1 MLKLATILSLAGMPL
16 AAETLPCA
24 PHNELVEH
32 LASKYDE
39 HQIALGAETRGP
51 MVEVFVSAGGT
62 WTLIVTTPDKNAC
75 VVAAG
80 ENWMMIDWPPANG
93 QEG

>member
-1 MLKLATILSLAGMPL
+1 MLKLATILLLIGMPL
-16 AAETLPCA
+16 TAETLPCA
-24 PHNELVEH
+24 PHNEIVEH

-39 HQIALGAETRGP
+39 HQVALGAETRGP
-51 MVEVFVSAGGT
+51 IVEVFVSAGGT

-80 ENWMMIDWPPANG
+80 ENWMMVDWPLSDD